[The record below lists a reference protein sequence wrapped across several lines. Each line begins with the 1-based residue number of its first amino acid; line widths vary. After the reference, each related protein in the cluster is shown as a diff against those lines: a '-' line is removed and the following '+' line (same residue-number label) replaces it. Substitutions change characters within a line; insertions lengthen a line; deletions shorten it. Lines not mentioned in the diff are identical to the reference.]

1 MLDRPIQL
9 FNSLGRE
16 LQELV
21 TIEPGKVRM
30 YTCGL
35 TVYNYAHIGNLRA
48 YLFTDTLRRAL
59 QLKGYDVTHVM
70 NITDVGHLTSDA
82 DEGEDKM
89 ELAAE
94 RRGKTVWEIAA
105 YYTEEFQHDLER
117 LAILEPSVWC
127 RATDHVQ
134 EMIEF
139 ARVIEARGYGYRLD
153 DGLYFDTSKVT
164 DYGRLGLVDV
174 EGLQE
179 GARVGAK
186 EGKRNPTDFAVWR
199 RSPGD
204 KQRLMEWHS
213 PWGVGAPGWHLE
225 CSVMSLKYLGSRFD
239 LHTGGIDHRQVHH
252 PNEMAQNEAYLGPGC
267 HAVNY
272 WLHNEF
278 LTFGEDGEKMSKST
292 GRFLRLATLEGWG
305 IHPLS
310 YRHFVLMATYRRPL
324 EFSFEALVAAQSGLS
339 RTLRRIAALQE
350 RAGRPAWLALAGEA
364 RFSRGGSFGYIA
376 GELAARAREAA
387 GEAAGEAVAVWLDRL
402 DEALS
407 RDLNTPRALAHLGEL
422 LADESIAPEAALAL
436 AAVYDLALGLRL
448 LETPPEA
455 LSLRP
460 ESAPFT
466 AEEVDALL
474 AEREA
479 ARRERDFARSDEIR
493 DRLTSG
499 GVLLQDSR
507 AGTTWEW
514 IPRQ

>member
-1 MLDRPIQL
+1 MLDRPLQL

-16 LQELV
+16 LQEFAP
-21 TIEPGKVRM
+21 IEPGRVRM
-30 YTCGL
+30 YSCGL
-35 TVYNYAHIGNLRA
+35 TVYNYAHVGNLRA

-59 QLKGYDVTHVM
+59 QLKGHDVTHVM

-105 YYTEEFQHDLER
+105 FYTEEFRRDLAR
-117 LAILEPSVWC
+117 LNVLEPSVWC

-139 ARVIEARGYGYRLD
+139 ARAIEQHGYAYELD

-164 DYGRLGLVDV
+164 DYGKLGLLDV
-174 EGLQE
+174 AGLQE

-186 EGKRNPTDFAVWR
+186 EGKRHPTDFAIWR
-199 RSPGD
+199 RSPPD

-225 CSVMSLKYLGSRFD
+225 CSVMSIKYLGPRFD
-239 LHTGGIDHRQVHH
+239 IHTGGIDHRQVHH
-252 PNEMAQNEAYLGPGC
+252 PNEMAQNEAYLGRGS

-292 GRFLRLATLEGWG
+292 GRFLRLATLEEWG
-305 IHPLS
+305 IHPLA

-324 EFSFEALVAAQSGLS
+324 EFSFEALVAARSGLS
-339 RTLRRIAALQE
+339 RTLRRVAAL
-350 RAGRPAWLALAGEA
+350 AALAGDLGWLDLAAEH
-364 RFSRGGSFGYIA
+364 RFSRGGSFGYLVRALVEPA
-376 GELAARAREAA
+376 GDAAA
-387 GEAAGEAVAVWLDRL
+387 GWLDRL
-402 DEALS
+402 DEALAH
-407 RDLNTPRALAHLGEL
+407 DLNTPRALAHLGEL
-422 LADESIAPEAALAL
+422 LADETLEPAAALRL

-448 LETPPEA
+448 LTTAPEE
-455 LSLRP
+455 LNLRP
-460 ESAPFT
+460 AAAAFT

-479 ARRERDFARSDEIR
+479 ARAERDFARADAIR
-493 DRLTSG
+493 ERLIAG
-499 GVLLQDSR
+499 GVDVQDSR
-507 AGTTWEW
+507 RGTAWEW
-514 IPRQ
+514 VPRNA